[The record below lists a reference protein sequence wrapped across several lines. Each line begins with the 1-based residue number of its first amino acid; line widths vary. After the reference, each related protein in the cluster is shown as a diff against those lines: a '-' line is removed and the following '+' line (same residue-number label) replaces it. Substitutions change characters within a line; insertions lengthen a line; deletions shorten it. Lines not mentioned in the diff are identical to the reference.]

1 MKSKVRYSCLILGL
15 CALLAVAPVR
25 AGTVTVNFLNGT
37 PNAVTT
43 IPETATAAVNMA
55 GMTVTAYFSD
65 ASWEEETWAQISG
78 DVYGAVGTG
87 WQLSVDD
94 SDTYYA
100 PWDLTS
106 TSTANTITKI
116 AVDGGPGNTVFDVEK
131 GNNPLNPG
139 SSTPGSEKG
148 RTLEVY
154 DESSPLDITVT
165 YSDTVQLAGSA
176 PVGDV
181 WRRMGLEFTNAGY
194 FAPGS
199 SLKFA
204 ADTDNVSGLNV
215 VPTPPEWALLVM
227 SLGVLSGYGLMK
239 RRTC

>member
-1 MKSKVRYSCLILGL
+1 MNSKIRYSFLIVGM
-15 CALLAVAPVR
+15 CVLLTFAPVR

-43 IPETATAAVNMA
+43 ILQHETAAGDMA
-55 GMTVTAYFSD
+55 GMTVTTYFSD
-65 ASWEEETWAQISG
+65 LTWEQATWNHITG

-100 PWDLTS
+100 PWVLTS
-106 TSTANTITKI
+106 TSSAKTITRI
-116 AVDGGPGNTVFDVEK
+116 DIDGGPGNTVFDVK
-131 GNNPLNPG
+131 ADDNPLNPG
-139 SSTPGSEKG
+139 SSTPGSAAG

-154 DESSPLDITVT
+154 DETSPLDITVT
-165 YSDTVQLAGSA
+165 YSDTVQLGGNA

-199 SLKFA
+199 TLKFA
-204 ADTDNVSGLNV
+204 ADTDNVSGLKV
-215 VPTPPEWALLVM
+215 VPTPAEWSLLVM

-239 RRTC
+239 RRN